1 METAGT
7 AEKPRGDGK
16 KREEKERRTGEGER
30 AGESWTITI
39 SGTKRIASLATSSTV
54 FWAVR
59 RLRAA
64 FDPVSCATVLF
75 LLFSLTLLDRAQI
88 PRATTRSI
96 SNNRW
101 RAAPIDRSIVRLRAY
116 VAATSSTSTALH
128 RHRCSSFR
136 RIDVSFFAWD
146 SQDRETGANVSFGKP
161 RVPRVP
167 EYEARK
173 IRWNRNESTY
183 RNRRRRLGRSI
194 ATHP

>member
-7 AEKPRGDGK
+7 AKTRGDGK

-96 SNNRW
+96 SNNRS
-101 RAAPIDRSIVRLRAY
+101 RAAPIDRSIPCERRGYILDVDR
-116 VAATSSTSTALH
+116 VTSSQVFVVSSH
-128 RHRCSSFR
+128 RRFVLR
-136 RIDVSFFAWD
+136 VAFAG
-146 SQDRETGANVSFGKP
+146 SRNRHARTYRSAN
-161 RVPRVP
+161 RVPRVR